1 MNRFLLVLAAVLA
14 LALPSAAQAKT
25 AKIYFTKGEQLATV
39 KRKNIDGGVA
49 AAIGAL
55 LAGPT
60 AKERKAGYG
69 SAIPSGVSLTNT
81 VVKGKTVELTFSESF
96 AAADVTYLAR
106 VSQVVYTA
114 AAAGAAKVKLRGRAF
129 TRDDFRMPGS

>member
-69 SAIPSGVSLTNT
+69 SAIPAGVSLTNT
-81 VVKGKTVELTFSESF
+81 VVDGDTVELTFSANFS
-96 AAADVTYLAR
+96 AADDTYLAR
-106 VSQVVYTA
+106 LAQVVYTTD
-114 AAAGAAKVKLRGRAF
+114 AAGATKIKIRGRAF
-129 TRDDFRMPGS
+129 TRDEFRMP